1 MSEELDE
8 HVYINPDAEWQYIGD
23 IQRIIPDWKIGD
35 ELPAGWHEVTNPSQP
50 DPIFIYPEFG
60 EGEDETNTAPIKQTC
75 FHRELSVKVI
85 DGVMTYETVW
95 NPVTYDIVQE
105 LPPHEIG

>member
-60 EGEDETNTAPIKQTC
+60 EGEDETNTAPIKQTL

-95 NPVTYDIVQE
+95 NPVTYDFVQE
-105 LPPHEIG
+105 PPPHEIG